1 MAKKKAKAQSA
12 SKSPA
17 ATGSVTDYL
26 KALPE
31 DRRRALQAVRKAIQA
46 ALPDGYR
53 ETMQY
58 GMISY
63 VVPLKLYPQGYLGK
77 PDVPLPF
84 VSLASQKNH
93 MAVYLM
99 CVYGADEAQF
109 RKAYQATGK
118 KLDMGK
124 SCVRFKKLEDL
135 ALDVIAAAI
144 RDMPVSQYIEQ
155 YESARRK

>member
-1 MAKKKAKAQSA
+1 MAKKKTSA
-12 SKSPA
+12 RTTKTPA
-17 ATGSVTDYL
+17 PEPASVADYL
-26 KALPE
+26 ATLPE
-31 DRRRALQAVRKAIQA
+31 DRRRALQAVRKAIKV
-46 ALPDGYR
+46 ALPAGYH
-53 ETMQY
+53 ETIQY

-99 CVYGADEAQF
+99 CVYGATEAEF
-109 RKAYQATGK
+109 RKAYLATGK

-135 ALDVIAAAI
+135 ALGVIADAI
-144 RDMPVSQYIEQ
+144 RAMPVSEYIEK